1 MAKSASEDLKK
12 FARALTAPLG
22 KISLSKEQVV
32 AVDLQVESITLA
44 KLIYKK
50 DWVIEKILHKS
61 LVPPEGDYPLT
72 EKTGFYVSHL
82 RMMLIS
88 QGLMGMDGCVVLPHS
103 ASQMYFIDMELLDEQ
118 TLEEYIQDGT
128 LNEQYPHLPKEI
140 FNLNYSYNILKQD
153 EDNGTMRMVLVVGE
167 EKRLENY
174 TTIFKR
180 AGLNPT
186 CIEPEVASV
195 LNTLAVQFGNSA
207 FDVPS
212 AFFVNTEM
220 YSYIIIASKEGIV
233 LENLNFLDADR
244 ILLTHIEDVE
254 DISGTVWQEVFGRIN
269 EQIQTHID
277 NYNNKYQQNKVEE
290 LFFISNRVKVKNF
303 LAGLSLN
310 ALTLNLK
317 VAALDPTKSI
327 TIKSSM
333 TKYIAQFENKS
344 TFAKVLG
351 AGTNRLNA
359 FKMKRKIKPF
369 INFNLLPDKEILMK
383 SRYIRVC
390 NKFFTYVNA
399 LSFTAVVCI
408 LGLLTFPSY
417 LSNITKL
424 SDYQSLKKEF
434 EIQKKENDQLT
445 ASYRYMKSIKETLDQ
460 DTIASNRKISHDLH
474 KHILTSVPTGIRIEG
489 IDYTSASADKD
500 AQGNP
505 LFTPSFVMI
514 NGTAVDD
521 SSFKEFIDQI
531 KLDNNVQVTDFSLKE
546 NEDGYKLF
554 AMQLDL
560 LKNFDKEI
568 EG

>member
-1 MAKSASEDLKK
+1 MAKSATEDLKK
-12 FARALTAPLG
+12 FGRALSAPLG

-88 QGLMGMDGCVVLPHS
+88 QGLMGMDGCIVLPHS
-103 ASQMYFIDMELLDEQ
+103 ASQMYFFDMELLDEQ

-212 AFFVNTEM
+212 AFLVNTEN

-317 VAALDPTKSI
+317 VSALDPTKSL

-333 TKYIAQFENKS
+333 SNYIAQFENKS

-383 SRYIRVC
+383 SRYIRIC

-417 LSNITKL
+417 LSNTTQL
-424 SDYQSLKKEF
+424 NDYQSLKKEF

-445 ASYRYMKSIKETLDQ
+445 ASYRYMKSIKDTLDQ
-460 DTIASNRKISHDLH
+460 DTIASNRQISHDLH

-489 IDYTSASADKD
+489 IDYTSASASKD
-500 AQGNP
+500 AKGN
-505 LFTPSFVMI
+505 LLATPSVVMI

-521 SSFKEFIDQI
+521 SSFKEFIDQL
-531 KLDNNVQVTDFSLKE
+531 KLDNNVQVSDFSLKK

-554 AMQLDL
+554 AMQLGL